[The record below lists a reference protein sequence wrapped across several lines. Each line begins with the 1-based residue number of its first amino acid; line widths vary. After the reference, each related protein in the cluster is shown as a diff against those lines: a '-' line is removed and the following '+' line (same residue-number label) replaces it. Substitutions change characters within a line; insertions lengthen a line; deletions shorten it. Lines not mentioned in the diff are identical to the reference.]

1 MRRLLSGKLVCR
13 AANYPDLS
21 GSSSRL
27 KFNLKLGEEANES
40 PNSVELCNSDGS
52 LGGIRIMGDSFRTSN
67 GSLRSI
73 LAEDSSYSEMF
84 LTEIQNEI
92 VP

>member
-1 MRRLLSGKLVCR
+1 M
-13 AANYPDLS
+13 
-21 GSSSRL
+21 
-27 KFNLKLGEEANES
+27 
-40 PNSVELCNSDGS
+40 NSVELCNSDGS